1 MGSFQGYDFEKNIA
15 LHELPL
21 HRDVPASGI
30 YTLVDCKEV
39 ADRYRHNSEYEF
51 TIEFERKISGSM
63 FFHATSVTETEYAN
77 RMKEHAKII
86 ENVLLNNYG
95 ICSKCNVYI
104 KNTDTH
110 FQTTFNVYYL

>member
-15 LHELPL
+15 LRELPL
-21 HRDVPASGI
+21 HRDVPASEI

-51 TIEFERKISGSM
+51 TIEFEHKISGN
-63 FFHATSVTETEYAN
+63 AISVTETEYAN
-77 RMKEHAKII
+77 KMKEHAKII

-95 ICSKCNVYI
+95 ICSKCSVYTN
-104 KNTDTH
+104 NTDTH